1 MTWNEDR
8 ERLIAAAE
16 LGDATPQ
23 VAADLLVAAR
33 KRAFE
38 AEAAHAWIKTSERLP
53 ADDARV
59 LALVLD
65 NAGNER
71 TEIVTVWSGPVWRY
85 EDNGL
90 QIDPEIITG
99 WMPIP
104 GRMR

>member
-38 AEAAHAWIKTSERLP
+38 AEAAHAWIKTSERAPDETCDVLGVVDGVVMHLDYSDDEDAAYP
-53 ADDARV
+53 WADDYMRV
-59 LALVLD
+59 YADKDVSHWQPL
-65 NAGNER
+65 
-71 TEIVTVWSGPVWRY
+71 
-85 EDNGL
+85 
-90 QIDPEIITG
+90 PE
-99 WMPIP
+99 PP
-104 GRMR
+104 K